1 MKDKLYDYSQLRL
14 SNITDRKYRHIFLL
28 LGWPC
33 YLLMYYL
40 TEHFISI
47 DKCHVVHS
55 FVDDLIPFVEQFVF
69 AYVFWY
75 FLIFFSLAYFLFYDV
90 ESFKGLQIFIIVT
103 QVVAMIVYIVWPS
116 IQLLRPDTFPRQ
128 NFCTW
133 LLGRIYAVDTPTG
146 VCPSLHVAY
155 SIGIASAWLKRKQ
168 SRMPVKIF
176 MVVIAVLICMSV
188 NFVKQHSFVDVIA
201 AIPLCVLAE
210 FIAFGSSYWKPR
222 LQTKR

>member
-14 SNITDRKYRHIFLL
+14 SNITDKKYRHIFLL

-40 TEHFISI
+40 TEHFISV
-47 DKCHVVHS
+47 DKCHVIHC

-75 FLIFFSLAYFLFYDV
+75 FLIAFSLAYFLFYDV

-103 QVVAMIVYIVWPS
+103 QVVAMIVYIAWPS

-168 SRMPVKIF
+168 SRVPVKIF
-176 MVVIAVLICMSV
+176 MVVTAVLICMSV
-188 NFVKQHSFVDVIA
+188 NFVKQHSFVDVVA
-201 AIPLCVLAE
+201 AIPLCMLAE
-210 FIAFGSSYWKPR
+210 YIAFGNSYWKS
-222 LQTKR
+222 KI